1 MFVSSRR
8 WRAFVL
14 QGLLLGGALWFA
26 YHALPHGRRPQ
37 FIILVG
43 WAALATALLYGAFSL
58 IGSLLGSWVA
68 KQHSMDPSA
77 TEEGNI
83 REMNRDEA
91 ARLAHVW
98 LAKTDWQ
105 IESRA
110 PSLADVRDRLLSIA
124 RWDPRVLD
132 DYAQWFAAYSRIT
145 ALELELEIS
154 FDERALAGDA
164 SSEVVRVGYSGADQ
178 LWCSTS
184 NGEVFVA
191 TEPDDR
197 RPRERW
203 PSLCHYVLCMAMC
216 DVDGQ
221 ADDHVLSRRAES

>member
-1 MFVSSRR
+1 MFMSRRR
-8 WRAFVL
+8 WRAVVL
-14 QGLLLGGALWFA
+14 QGLLLGGALWLA

-68 KQHSMDPSA
+68 KQHSTDPSA

-98 LAKTDWQ
+98 LAKTTWQ

-124 RWDPRVLD
+124 RWDRRVLD
-132 DYAQWFAAYSRIT
+132 DYARWFAAYSRIT
-145 ALELELEIS
+145 AHELELDIS
-154 FDERALAGDA
+154 LDEPALAGDA
-164 SSEVVRVGYSGADQ
+164 SSEVVRVGYVGGEP
-178 LWCSTS
+178 LWCSTCH
-184 NGEVFVA
+184 GDVFVA
-191 TEPDDR
+191 AESDGRGAT
-197 RPRERW
+197 ERW
-203 PSLCHYVLCMAMC
+203 PSLCHYVLWTAMC

-221 ADDHVLSRRAES
+221 ADDHVLSRKAES